1 MYRQEVLDKYLNDVA
16 ANTPVPG
23 GGSVSALVG
32 ALGASTASMTANFTL
47 GKERFKRVESQI
59 REILA
64 RCKNSR
70 EEFLRLMEE
79 DIYAYNGVTEAYA
92 LPQSTEE
99 EWEARS
105 SAIQN
110 ALEIAIRVP
119 LKVMKIALDMLVNIN
134 ELVKI
139 SNPNLITDAGVAG
152 VLSHAAL
159 KGAMLNVEINL
170 SSMKKEEV
178 VCSVK
183 RDVKTIVDKAQI
195 LSDAIMEKV
204 NETMNKQA

>member
-110 ALEIAIRVP
+110 ALEIATRVP